1 MSYTI
6 KEVSEMTNLSI
17 STLRYYD
24 KMGLLPGLKRKE
36 SGYRM
41 FSEGDLEMLKI
52 IDAFKKAGLR
62 IKDMQH
68 YLALAFKGESTLE
81 ERYQIFLK
89 QETVLKEKN
98 AELQA
103 ALEITRRKSPIMKPP
118 AKREQKAFCRPR
130 FACAPHKNNKERR
143 HAPRNGRS
151 CRRNAFFTI
160 WPKPGWFR
168 LFLSP
173 AMVFTAA
180 AAAAAAAPAGACN
193 AAERPAAPAKQKK
206 QKQIIN
212 RLQRKTPPLSNQ
224 QQEHPIDQKR
234 SDPGNAAL
242 QNNKAHR
249 FISGAELAFY
259 RRYRGDTGR
268 IEQGEN

>member
-41 FSEGDLEMLKI
+41 FSEGVLEMLKI

-89 QETVLKEKN
+89 QETVLKEKI

-103 ALEITRRKSPIMKPP
+103 ALEITRRKIAYYEAACKAGTESLLPP
-118 AKREQKAFCRPR
+118 AFCLRPTQK
-130 FACAPHKNNKERR
+130 
-143 HAPRNGRS
+143 
-151 CRRNAFFTI
+151 
-160 WPKPGWFR
+160 
-168 LFLSP
+168 
-173 AMVFTAA
+173 
-180 AAAAAAAPAGACN
+180 
-193 AAERPAAPAKQKK
+193 
-206 QKQIIN
+206 
-212 RLQRKTPPLSNQ
+212 
-224 QQEHPIDQKR
+224 
-234 SDPGNAAL
+234 
-242 QNNKAHR
+242 
-249 FISGAELAFY
+249 
-259 RRYRGDTGR
+259 
-268 IEQGEN
+268 